1 MSANGHPAMNSMSTN
16 EKTEND
22 VVKVYKYIRN
32 GKKQVVKREYKIK
45 GERKAKLEELTKY
58 LDEFKPTDSV
68 YIKDYY
74 KKYNEQATLP
84 ISYSMFYK
92 IYVNYPQNT
101 KFK

>member
-1 MSANGHPAMNSMSTN
+1 MNT
-16 EKTEND
+16 EKE
-22 VVKVYKYIRN
+22 VVKIYKYERN

-58 LDEFKPTDSV
+58 LESFEPKDSV
-68 YIKDYY
+68 YIKDYF

-92 IYVNYPQNT
+92 LYVNYPLKT
-101 KFK
+101 KFKP